1 MTNYTIWWH
10 VGDQPTQEIKIAIDA
25 EVLPEY
31 CAIIN
36 GELEETAEHLVRSKL
51 FTLYGYSTSRDATIE
66 TITKDRE

>member
-31 CAIIN
+31 CAIID
-36 GELEETAEHLVRSKL
+36 GELEETAEHLVRRSCLLCMDTALAEMRRLKQ
-51 FTLYGYSTSRDATIE
+51 
-66 TITKDRE
+66 